1 MPSETFSARWRW
13 VWQSN
18 GLAWALAAAAAG
30 LAGYLYSRTIHP
42 GVGPFLDS
50 VEYQTTVAVL
60 GVSHPPGHPLYTFL
74 GRLFILL
81 PGLGRLAPWGDNLAF
96 RLNLFSAFSA
106 TLSVLLTVR
115 LVYHLTLRPIIAFFS
130 GLALAGAVRFWF
142 QASYTE
148 LYTLYA
154 LLIIGTTLAL
164 VTWMQTRRRSYYFLS
179 VALYALSFGV
189 NTPAIALLP
198 AWLWA
203 VLTTDARMLTRPR
216 DLALTLLIVLAAA
229 AQYLY
234 VPLQAFVAGP
244 PPFCNY
250 CPTNWSETPAFLS
263 GAVWRESQTVL
274 GVAPRYWLQRWADS
288 GYQLML
294 QFWPIGV
301 VIGGVGGWELARQRW
316 RLAGFFG
323 LALAGS
329 WFLALTHNVVDWT
342 DFLTPV
348 YVLYVPLIGVGMA
361 AVWGWVRGLGR
372 FRRGVQR
379 LPLYVLWLGLGL
391 LPPAFSLAVFH
402 NNYPLVNQS
411 GNMIWHWTARDLLSQ
426 MEPNAWL
433 LAPPTD
439 TDGFAMVWAVR
450 FVAWTENL
458 APGLQVVYTPGLD
471 PPGPPPGYVRWE
483 EAAPQLQERPVY
495 VVELR
500 DPRLTHYALW
510 PITRADGWPVGYQI
524 VGERSAEGLTPWVSP
539 TRWAEIEN
547 QLILP

>member
-1 MPSETFSARWRW
+1 MVGVLSSPRWQR
-13 VWQSN
+13 VWRSN
-18 GLAWALAAAAAG
+18 GLAWVLALVAAG

-74 GRLFILL
+74 GRLFVML
-81 PGLGRLAPWGDNLAF
+81 PGLGALAPWGDNLAF

-106 TLSVLLTVR
+106 ALGVLLMVR
-115 LVYHLTLRPIIAFFS
+115 LVYHLTLHPIIAFFS

-142 QASYTE
+142 QATYTE
-148 LYTLYA
+148 LYPLYN
-154 LLIIGTTLAL
+154 LLVIACVLAL
-164 VTWMQTRRRSYYFLS
+164 VVWQQTRRRGYYFLS

-203 VLTTDARMLTRPR
+203 VLTTDAGMLTRPR

-234 VPLQAFVAGP
+234 VPLQALVAGP
-244 PPFCNY
+244 PLFCNY
-250 CPTNWSETPAFLS
+250 CPTTWGETPAFLT
-263 GAVWRESQTVL
+263 GAVWRESHTVL
-274 GVAPRYWLQRWADS
+274 GVEPRYWLQRWADS

-294 QFWPIGV
+294 QFWPVGV
-301 VIGGVGGWELARQRW
+301 LLGGVGGWELLQQRW

-348 YVLYVPLIGVGMA
+348 YVLYTPLIGVGL
-361 AVWGWVRGLGR
+361 AVVWRWARQLGR
-372 FRRGVQR
+372 SRQGRPR
-379 LPLYVLWLGLGL
+379 LPLYALWLGLAL
-391 LPPAFSLAVFH
+391 APAAFTLAVFH
-402 NNYPLVNQS
+402 NNYPLVNQT
-411 GNMIWHWTARDLLSQ
+411 GNMIWHWTARDLLNQ
-426 MEPNAWL
+426 IEPNAWL
-433 LAPPTD
+433 LTPPTD
-439 TDGFAMVWAVR
+439 TDGFALVWAVR
-450 FVAWTENL
+450 FVAWSENL
-458 APGLQVVYTPGLD
+458 APGLQVIYTPGLT
-471 PPGPPPGYVRWE
+471 PPGPAPGYLSWDA
-483 EAAPQLQERPVY
+483 AAPQLSQHPVY

-500 DPRLTHYALW
+500 DPRLTRYALW
-510 PITRADGWPVGYQI
+510 PITRADGWPVGYQM
-524 VGERSAEGLTPWVSP
+524 VGERTSAGITPWVTP
-539 TRWAEIEN
+539 DRWAEIED
-547 QLILP
+547 QIILP